1 MPFFRPRPR
10 TLIAAAVV
18 AALLLGLAGGVFYAF
33 TNVRHQA
40 TELEASLLNHL
51 QRGQADLEEAK
62 VALKQANS
70 TRSDALIDKANIDF
84 ISAKLEFLS
93 AMEIA
98 DGSELLSQLQGL
110 PSIGETVRSR
120 RAAVDS
126 VSAMGIDLA
135 TAGLSLAALDR
146 SIIQRTGGQGGKS
159 LLSMLSLVV
168 ANIAPIKA
176 QLSRALADAESVD
189 LSILPDAQRASFIH
203 GESQI
208 SQVLDALDQF
218 QKLVPVLNEAL
229 GGNGARTILLEQV
242 NPAELRPGGGFIGT
256 YSLLKADHGA
266 LSLIGS
272 GDSYSLADPRPSQG
286 EPGYVAPPPQFEELL
301 PGVSWSFIDS
311 NFYPDFPSN
320 AQQGAKFASPRLR
333 MHIDAVIAIDYYTV
347 AQLLGIIGPIQVPG
361 YGITLTSTNFVPTV
375 AEYDLNQLIDPNA
388 NAIHKAILGAVAG
401 PLLQHLV
408 SLPPGQWP
416 GVVAALNDLAARRH
430 LQVYFNDPTV
440 ENTMVR
446 YGWAGVLKPT
456 AAPDYMME
464 VEANLGGTKANYF
477 VTRTYSVELTRNGNT
492 LHHKVSVDITDA
504 MPYTYRPNE
513 YYRAYI
519 RMFVSSK
526 ATAMSSDLSYP
537 HYKTPAPPP
546 GTKMIDGWVQFHG
559 YGHDRVVTFQ
569 WDTPWQANG
578 RGVEQIY
585 WQKQPG
591 TINDAVTVSWHDGN
605 GHTYKVSGDL
615 SQDRVITLA
624 PSGVSLAQGQVGTAQ
639 LPSLSLG

>member
-242 NPAELRPGGGFIGT
+242 NPAELRQ
-256 YSLLKADHGA
+256 AAA
-266 LSLIGS
+266 LS
-272 GDSYSLADPRPSQG
+272 
-286 EPGYVAPPPQFEELL
+286 E
-301 PGVSWSFIDS
+301 
-311 NFYPDFPSN
+311 
-320 AQQGAKFASPRLR
+320 
-333 MHIDAVIAIDYYTV
+333 H
-347 AQLLGIIGPIQVPG
+347 
-361 YGITLTSTNFVPTV
+361 
-375 AEYDLNQLIDPNA
+375 
-388 NAIHKAILGAVAG
+388 
-401 PLLQHLV
+401 
-408 SLPPGQWP
+408 
-416 GVVAALNDLAARRH
+416 
-430 LQVYFNDPTV
+430 
-440 ENTMVR
+440 
-446 YGWAGVLKPT
+446 T
-456 AAPDYMME
+456 AC
-464 VEANLGGTKANYF
+464 
-477 VTRTYSVELTRNGNT
+477 
-492 LHHKVSVDITDA
+492 
-504 MPYTYRPNE
+504 
-513 YYRAYI
+513 
-519 RMFVSSK
+519 
-526 ATAMSSDLSYP
+526 
-537 HYKTPAPPP
+537 
-546 GTKMIDGWVQFHG
+546 
-559 YGHDRVVTFQ
+559 
-569 WDTPWQANG
+569 
-578 RGVEQIY
+578 
-585 WQKQPG
+585 
-591 TINDAVTVSWHDGN
+591 
-605 GHTYKVSGDL
+605 
-615 SQDRVITLA
+615 
-624 PSGVSLAQGQVGTAQ
+624 
-639 LPSLSLG
+639 